1 MSHYA
6 RQRPPLKNGVD
17 MQLQAAFAGQNWTT
31 VIQLADKRHRASKDP
46 YYEVVKV
53 CAETRLDG
61 VAEKAAA
68 SILVDSW
75 VRSNTI
81 PKDLDSIELLEWA
94 CESDSEGKESEYG
107 ATFGVLRS
115 RWVKAN
121 PRNVAAATA
130 SLRSCLQAW
139 DLTNA
144 QQIATILDKSSHSH
158 DRRYMFWGILLTHLL
173 SSDTAQAESK
183 RKIYGML
190 AQKQLEK
197 AAEPAEAAE
206 TTAAITDNTTS
217 ISETDRSLH
226 TEEEFLLYLR
236 VLAEHGT
243 ADNYAQR
250 ALHKTAG
257 AAAQLATAGR
267 KQLFGEVLERLES
280 LKRWDAVFDL
290 CKQALSL
297 TTGDNDNEQHS
308 QPSTL
313 ACDVRIWNSF
323 ITAAQKSDNAETAFD
338 TVQSLLTRFITAT
351 APKLPQM
358 YTKNVGLALLQTTF
372 GLPPALLPEPTEKQ
386 SSLQVE
392 QLLAFIE
399 ANLDKASL
407 FNDVRSFV
415 ERLSFAQAQDLLNRL
430 TEMASSTNATLRKVL
445 LFKLRYLLA
454 TCPETRCPRSILYNQ
469 TEAEADEA
477 LLRGDGGPSLFE
489 LACKVCRNAAPET
502 YGCTHCLQALATG
515 SLQLHRTLSD
525 DSDFLAA
532 MPKMDKDP
540 RIDLVLVAA
549 SSLLRLAGDDG
560 ASINAKP
567 LLQAALVLDTQQR
580 QTPDDIPLR
589 LLLVRVFLRLGCGSH
604 AQQLWQPLGVK
615 RSILDALGPLFYDR
629 LSTVAP
635 GLFAGAS
642 TPKKPLLMEPLKQY
656 FATVLR
662 HPSAVRIWDAFASGS
677 YSSILDMAAYQVR
690 LQRSCTRV
698 MTVVEERR
706 AARALGGRL
715 DDALLED
722 ILTDLARGEN
732 TPLHNATDYG
742 ALPNLESSF
751 GAHLVERASLGPG
764 FSNTRMQLSLLAE
777 RYLEVITFKPPK
789 EYKPAKV
796 GEAAARDKAYLLE
809 SLARIQMSLDDLL
822 HGQPDPST
830 QLTPAEWA
838 YYTAVSVLVSF
849 ATFSFSNTTGDA
861 APTPSTIFSLLTQSL
876 TTTVDLLR
884 KSALPPTPSIPSS
897 STTSTLLH
905 IFSDIHNLGMLRETA
920 VAVKQ
925 TGVFLAAF
933 HDKENARDRTGKSGL
948 GKDAVA
954 GAAAF
959 KTMSTR
965 LFADIKAH
973 VKAAKDTLGSSGNGW
988 LDQLEETVSKPGEG
1002 DAQGQKELADAI
1014 VAAIGGSSAVEDWA
1028 GHLLD
1033 GWRETIRG
1041 WGQVQME

>member
-17 MQLQAAFAGQNWTT
+17 MQLQAAFAEQNWAT
-31 VIQLADKRHRASKDP
+31 VIRLADKRHKANKDP
-46 YYEVVKV
+46 YYEAVKV

-61 VAEKAAA
+61 VTDKAAA
-68 SILVDSW
+68 AVLVDSW
-75 VRSNTI
+75 VRSGAV
-81 PKDLDSIELLEWA
+81 PKDLDSVELLEWA
-94 CESDSEGKESEYG
+94 CDGDGSESEYG
-107 ATFGVLRS
+107 TTFGVLRA

-130 SLRSCLQAW
+130 SLRACLQAW

-144 QQIATILDKSSHSH
+144 QQIATILDKSSHAH
-158 DRRYMFWGILLTHLL
+158 DRRFMFWGILLTHLL
-173 SSDTAQAESK
+173 SNDVAQAESK

-197 AAEPAEAAE
+197 AAEPAEAAAS
-206 TTAAITDNTTS
+206 TAAVTDNS
-217 ISETDRSLH
+217 NVSETDRSLN

-236 VLAEHGT
+236 VLAAHGT

-257 AAAQLATAGR
+257 AGAQLAAAGR
-267 KQLFGEVLERLES
+267 KQLFYEVLEQLETF
-280 LKRWDAVFDL
+280 KRWDALFDL
-290 CKQALSL
+290 CRQALSL
-297 TTGDNDNEQHS
+297 LTGDNG
-308 QPSTL
+308 QPSIL
-313 ACDVRIWNSF
+313 ACDVRVWHSF
-323 ITAAQKSDNAETAFD
+323 IAAAQHSDNVEVAFD
-338 TVQSLLTRFITAT
+338 TVQALLTRFITAT
-351 APKLPQM
+351 SPKLQQT

-372 GLPPALLPEPTEKQ
+372 SLPPALLPEPAAGQ

-392 QLLAFIE
+392 QLLVFIE

-415 ERLSFAQAQDLLNRL
+415 EPLSFAQAQDLLSRL
-430 TEMASSTNATLRKVL
+430 AETTPSTTLRKVL
-445 LFKLRYLLA
+445 VFKLRYLLA
-454 TCPETRCPRSILYNQ
+454 TCPETRCPRSVLYNQ
-469 TEAEADEA
+469 TEAEADAA

-489 LACKVCRNAAPET
+489 LACKVCRNAAPAS
-502 YGCTHCLQALATG
+502 YGCTYCLQELATG

-525 DSDFLAA
+525 DADFVAA
-532 MPKMDKDP
+532 VPKMDKDP
-540 RIDLVLVAA
+540 RIDLALVAT

-560 ASINAKP
+560 ADARP
-567 LLQAALVLDTQQR
+567 LLQAALVLDAQQR
-580 QTPDDIPLR
+580 RTPDDIPLR

-635 GLFAGAS
+635 GLFAGSS

-656 FATVLR
+656 FGTVLR
-662 HPSAVRIWDAFASGS
+662 HPSAVRIWDAFAAGS
-677 YSSILDMAAYQVR
+677 YSSILDMAAYHGR
-690 LQRSCTRV
+690 LQRSCTRI

-706 AARALGGRL
+706 AVRALGGRV
-715 DDALLED
+715 DEALLED
-722 ILTDLARGEN
+722 ITSDLARDN

-751 GAHLVERASLGPG
+751 GAHLVEQVAIGPG

-777 RYLEVITFKPPK
+777 RYLEVITFKPAK
-789 EYKPAKV
+789 EYKPAKAA
-796 GEAAARDKAYLLE
+796 EAAARDKAFLLE
-809 SLARIQMSLDDLL
+809 SLARLQLSLDDLL
-822 HGQPDPST
+822 HGQPQPAV
-830 QLTPAEWA
+830 QLTPGEWT

-849 ATFSFSNTTGDA
+849 VAFSLGNTTGDA
-861 APTPSTIFSLLTQSL
+861 TATPPTVFSLLSQTL
-876 TTTVDLLR
+876 RTTVDLFR
-884 KSALPPTPSIPSS
+884 RSALPSAPSS
-897 STTSTLLH
+897 PTTSTLLH
-905 IFSDIHNLGMLRETA
+905 TFTDIHSLGMLRETA

-925 TGVFLAAF
+925 TAAFLAAF

-948 GKDAVA
+948 GKEALI

-959 KTMSTR
+959 KTLSTR
-965 LFADIKAH
+965 VLSDIKAH
-973 VKAAKDTLGSSGNGW
+973 VKAAKDTLGAPGW
-988 LDQLEETVSKPGEG
+988 LDRLGETVSKAGEG
-1002 DAQGQKELADAI
+1002 EGQKELTEAL
-1014 VAAIGGSSAVEDWA
+1014 VAAVGGSAAVEDWA

-1041 WGQVQME
+1041 WGQVQLE

>member
-17 MQLQAAFAGQNWTT
+17 MQLQAAFANQNWTT
-31 VIQLADKRHRASKDP
+31 VIQLADKRHKASKDP
-46 YYEVVKV
+46 YFEVVKV

-61 VAEKAAA
+61 VTEKASAA
-68 SILVDSW
+68 VLVDSW
-75 VRSNTI
+75 VHNNTI
-81 PKDLDSIELLEWA
+81 PQDLDSIELLEWA
-94 CESDSEGKESEYG
+94 TDAENDDYKYG
-107 ATFGVLRS
+107 ETFGVLRA
-115 RWVKAN
+115 RWVKVN

-130 SLRSCLQAW
+130 SLRMCLQAW

-144 QQIATILDKSSHSH
+144 QQIATILDKSSHTH
-158 DRRYMFWGILLTHLL
+158 DRRYTFWGILLTHLL
-173 SSDTAQAESK
+173 SKDTAQAESK

-206 TTAAITDNTTS
+206 TTAKITDNTTN

-257 AAAQLATAGR
+257 AAAQLAAAGR
-267 KQLFGEVLERLES
+267 KQLFYEVLERLET
-280 LKRWDAVFDL
+280 LKRWDSVFDL
-290 CKQALSL
+290 CREALSL
-297 TTGDNDNEQHS
+297 TTSVD

-323 ITAAQKSDNAETAFD
+323 VTAAQKSDNPETAFD
-338 TVQSLLTRFITAT
+338 TVQSLLTRFIGAT
-351 APKLPQM
+351 SPKLPQM

-372 GLPPALLPEPTEKQ
+372 GLPPALLPEPAEGQ

-415 ERLSFAQAQDLLNRL
+415 ERLSFNQAQDLLTRL
-430 TEMASSTNATLRKVL
+430 EVPSTTLRRVL
-445 LFKLRYLLA
+445 VLKLRYLLA

-469 TEAEADEA
+469 TEAEADQA
-477 LLRGDGGPSLFE
+477 LLKGDGGPSLFE
-489 LACKVCRNAAPET
+489 LACKVCRNAAPES
-502 YGCTHCLQALATG
+502 YGCTHCLQELAKS
-515 SLQLHRTLSD
+515 SLQLHHSLSD
-525 DSDFLAA
+525 DSEFLSAV
-532 MPKMDKDP
+532 PKMDKDP
-540 RIDLVLVAA
+540 RIDLALVAA
-549 SSLLRLAGDDG
+549 SSLLRLAGDGSDTK
-560 ASINAKP
+560 SRP
-567 LLQAALVLDTQQR
+567 LLQAALVLDAQQR

-589 LLLVRVFLRLGCGSH
+589 LLMVRVFLRLSCGSH

-642 TPKKPLLMEPLKQY
+642 TPKKPLLLEPLKQY

-677 YSSILDMAAYQVR
+677 YSSILDMATYQVR
-690 LQRSCTRV
+690 LQRSCTRA

-715 DDALLED
+715 DDSLLED
-722 ILTDLARGEN
+722 VSTDIPNGER
-732 TPLHNATDYG
+732 LHNATDYG

-751 GAHLVERASLGPG
+751 GAHLVERVSLGPG

-777 RYLEVITFKPPK
+777 RYLEVIMFKPPK
-789 EYKPAKV
+789 EYKPAKA
-796 GEAAARDKAYLLE
+796 GEATARDKAFVVE
-809 SLARIQMSLDDLL
+809 SLARIQFAFDDLL
-822 HGQPDPST
+822 HGQPDPTT
-830 QLTPAEWA
+830 QLTPAELA

-849 ATFSFSNTTGDA
+849 AAFSLNSTTGDT
-861 APTPSTIFSLLTQSL
+861 APTPSSIFALLNQSL

-884 KSALPPTPSIPSS
+884 KAALPPVSS
-897 STTSTLLH
+897 SPTTSTLLH
-905 IFSDIHNLGMLRETA
+905 TFTDIHSLGILRETA
-920 VAVKQ
+920 VAIKQ
-925 TGVFLAAF
+925 TGTFLAAF

-948 GKDAVA
+948 GKEAVA
-954 GAAAF
+954 SAASF
-959 KTMSTR
+959 KTLSTR
-965 LFADIKAH
+965 LFTDIKAH
-973 VKAAKDTLGSSGNGW
+973 VKTTKDTLGSSGW
-988 LDQLEETVSKPGEG
+988 LDRLGETVTKPGESEG
-1002 DAQGQKELADAI
+1002 QGQKELAGAI
-1014 VAAIGGSSAVEDWA
+1014 VAAVGGSSAVEYWA
-1028 GHLLD
+1028 GRLLD
-1033 GWRETIRG
+1033 DWRETIRG